1 MSAIVVVSSHMIMIV
16 VFFFSSRRRHTRC
29 ALVTGVQTCALPIL
43 SGCLFGE
50 GASLKR
56 QPDTRLIMWKIL
68 ALGAGLALVSTS
80 AAMAQP
86 QCDQRESV
94 LQVLQQKYK
103 EQPIALGVTHNGGL
117 VEVLTTGNG
126 NTWSII
132 VTTPQGMSIG
142 RAHV

>member
-1 MSAIVVVSSHMIMIV
+1 M
-16 VFFFSSRRRHTRC
+16 SRRPTRS
-29 ALVTGVQTCALPIL
+29 TRNDTRFPYTT
-43 SGCLFGE
+43 LFR
-50 GASLKR
+50 SR

-132 VTTPQGMSIG
+132 VTTPPGMSCLVAAG
-142 RAHV
+142 EGWKAMQQVALDPAA